1 MRCNKA
7 EKWFLKSFDG
17 LLNEARTAELKE
29 HLRTCP
35 ACSRMES
42 EYRAMFGLLRSE
54 TKDEP
59 LPYFQERLRPKL
71 VRERKSFAL
80 LLWEHWC
87 LKAIPVFL
95 GVVLA
100 FGVGLIFFA
109 PPDQSQMTQSEL
121 LLLKDQAPMSDV
133 QSIFEARQ
141 GEDQHM
147 QLIFASADEREPVR
161 RPIP

>member
-17 LLNEARTAELKE
+17 LLDEARTAELRE
-29 HLRTCP
+29 HFRICP
-35 ACSRMES
+35 HCSRMES
-42 EYRAMFGLLRSE
+42 EYRAMFGLLRRE
-54 TKDEP
+54 TKEEP
-59 LPYFQERLRPKL
+59 LPYFWDRLQSKF

-100 FGVGLIFFA
+100 FGVGLLFFT
-109 PPDQSQMTQSEL
+109 PSGEIQMTQSEL
-121 LLLKDQAPMSDV
+121 LLMENEAPMSDV
-133 QSIFEARQ
+133 QSIFEPQQ

-147 QLIFASADEREPVR
+147 QLIFAAAER
-161 RPIP
+161 

>member
-7 EKWFLKSFDG
+7 EKWFLRSFDG
-17 LLNEARTAELKE
+17 LLDEARTEELKE

-35 ACSRMES
+35 ACFQMEK
-42 EYRAMFGLLRSE
+42 EYRTMLGLLRRE

-59 LPYFQERLRPKL
+59 LPYFWERLRSKF
-71 VRERKSFAL
+71 VQERKSFAL

-100 FGVGLIFFA
+100 FGVALVFFA
-109 PPDQSQMTQSEL
+109 PPEESQMTQSEL
-121 LLLKDQAPMSDV
+121 LLMEDEAPMSDV
-133 QSIFEARQ
+133 QSIFKEQQ

-147 QLIFASADEREPVR
+147 QLIFAAAEREPQ
-161 RPIP
+161 

>member
-7 EKWFLKSFDG
+7 EKRFLKSFDG
-17 LLNEARTAELKE
+17 LLDEARTAELKE
-29 HLRTCP
+29 HLRVCP
-35 ACSRMES
+35 ACSRMEM
-42 EYRAMFGLLRSE
+42 EYGAMLGLLWSE

-100 FGVGLIFFA
+100 FGVALVFFA
-109 PPDQSQMTQSEL
+109 PPDEIQMTQSEL
-121 LLLKDQAPMSDV
+121 LLMKDQAPMSDV
-133 QSIFEARQ
+133 QSIFEERQ

-147 QLIFASADEREPVR
+147 QLIFAAADEREPVR

>member
-1 MRCNKA
+1 MRCHKA
-7 EKWFLKSFDG
+7 EKWFLRSFDG
-17 LLNEARTAELKE
+17 LLDEVRTAELEE
-29 HLRTCP
+29 HLRACP
-35 ACSRMES
+35 ACSRMEK
-42 EYRAMFGLLRSE
+42 EYRTMLGILRSE

-59 LPYFQERLRPKL
+59 LPYFWERLRSKF

-100 FGVGLIFFA
+100 FGAGLVFFA
-109 PPDQSQMTQSEL
+109 PPDQTPMTQSEL
-121 LLLKDQAPMSDV
+121 LLMRDQAPMSDV
-133 QSIFEARQ
+133 QSIFEERQ
-141 GEDQHM
+141 GEDRNM
-147 QLIFASADEREPVR
+147 QFIFAAADEREPVR

>member
-1 MRCNKA
+1 
-7 EKWFLKSFDG
+7 
-17 LLNEARTAELKE
+17 
-29 HLRTCP
+29 
-35 ACSRMES
+35 
-42 EYRAMFGLLRSE
+42 MFGLLRSE

-95 GVVLA
+95 GVALA

>member
-1 MRCNKA
+1 MQ
-7 EKWFLKSFDG
+7 
-17 LLNEARTAELKE
+17 
-29 HLRTCP
+29 
-35 ACSRMES
+35 
-42 EYRAMFGLLRSE
+42 
-54 TKDEP
+54 DEP
-59 LPYFQERLRPKL
+59 LPYFLERLRSKF

-100 FGVGLIFFA
+100 FGVGLVFFT
-109 PPDQSQMTQSEL
+109 PPDQSSMTQSEL
-121 LLLKDQAPMSDV
+121 LLMKDEAPMSDV
-133 QSIFEARQ
+133 QSIFEEQQ

-147 QLIFASADEREPVR
+147 QLIFAAAEREPQR